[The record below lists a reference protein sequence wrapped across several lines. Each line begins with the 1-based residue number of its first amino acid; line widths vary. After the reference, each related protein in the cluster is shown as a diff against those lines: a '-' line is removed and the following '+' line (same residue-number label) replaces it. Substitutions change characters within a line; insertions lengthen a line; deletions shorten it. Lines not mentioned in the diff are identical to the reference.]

1 MLKRP
6 VGLAEAV
13 NDDVSAKKPFSLA
26 EVLNDEISAGMT
38 TSAAQPPKPTKHPR
52 PTTREGARGV
62 TVWVDKEVFRALKR
76 LAADEDK
83 NMQQIMFDAINA
95 LFRSHKMARIAGPKE
110 GGGGRGDLS
119 SG

>member
-13 NDDVSAKKPFSLA
+13 NDEVSAKRPFSLA
-26 EVLNDEISAGMT
+26 EAVNDEVSAQ
-38 TSAAQPPKPTKHPR
+38 SAASVARAPKLTKHPR

-83 NMQQIMFDAINA
+83 NMKQIMFDAINA

-110 GGGGRGDLS
+110 GCGGDP
-119 SG
+119 